1 MLHCNMNTSSVSLK
15 TGLDDILRDLRFFR
29 KTGDVGRLALLTY
42 CDVRRWARE
51 AGAQEL
57 ARHSLALVNDSAH
70 LGHEEFV
77 AAIDELIVGLE
88 HARLNPANPHCR
100 SKGANA

>member
-15 TGLDDILRDLRFFR
+15 NGLDDILRDLRFFR

-57 ARHSLALVNDSAH
+57 AMHSTALVNDSSR

-88 HARLNPANPHCR
+88 RARLNTASSHGR

>member
-1 MLHCNMNTSSVSLK
+1 MNTSSASLK
-15 TGLDDILRDLRFFR
+15 NGLDDILRDLRFFR

-57 ARHSLALVNDSAH
+57 AMHSTALVNDSSR

-88 HARLNPANPHCR
+88 RARLNTATSHGR

>member
-1 MLHCNMNTSSVSLK
+1 MLHCNRNTSSVSLK
-15 TGLDDILRDLRFFR
+15 NGLDDILKDLRFFR
-29 KTGDVGRLALLTY
+29 KTGDVGQLALLTY
-42 CDVRRWARE
+42 CDVRRWARQ

-70 LGHEEFV
+70 LGHDEFV

-88 HARLNPANPHCR
+88 HARFSTATSHCR
-100 SKGANA
+100 L

>member
-1 MLHCNMNTSSVSLK
+1 MNTSSVSLK
-15 TGLDDILRDLRFFR
+15 NGLDDILRDLRFFR

-57 ARHSLALVNDSAH
+57 AMHSTALVNDSSR

-88 HARLNPANPHCR
+88 RARLNTATSHGR